1 MNLMN
6 NFVIINFINNERDFK
21 SVFNVQFF
29 QQLSLGLIR
38 SDYLL
43 DTSGDV
49 TGIKQ
54 VENNT
59 IAASFG
65 GLAPNVADL
74 HR

>member
-1 MNLMN
+1 MN
-6 NFVIINFINNERDFK
+6 NFVINFNNNGRNLK
-21 SVFNVQFF
+21 NIFNLQFF

-43 DTSGDV
+43 DTDSSGKV

-65 GLAPNVADL
+65 GLASNVADL

>member
-1 MNLMN
+1 MTN

-21 SVFNVQFF
+21 SIFNVQFF

-43 DTSGDV
+43 NTDPSGNV

>member
-1 MNLMN
+1 MN

-21 SVFNVQFF
+21 SIFHVQFF

-43 DTSGDV
+43 NTDPSGNV

>member
-1 MNLMN
+1 MN
-6 NFVIINFINNERDFK
+6 NFVINFNNNGRNFK
-21 SVFNVQFF
+21 NIFNVQFF

-43 DTSGDV
+43 DTDPSGKV

-65 GLAPNVADL
+65 GLASNVADL